1 MAEVYE
7 RGVISIRMPSLEV
20 RTMNSA
26 HLRVVTENAVAHELQ
41 DYFTFEVPGAKFTPA
56 YKRRVWDGKVRLFN
70 AYSGLLPAGL
80 LDYLAVF
87 ARDRGY
93 EMRVDSAVA
102 QPEVRHDCG
111 RVREMIEALKPTSG
125 GQPLVPHDHQVEAV
139 CHALN
144 QSRCVLLSPTASGKS
159 LVIYSLCRYYQQA
172 IAPTRKILIVV
183 PTISLVAQMYAD
195 FRDYS
200 ETVRWDADA
209 NCHRIV
215 GGETKLTDKQIVIS
229 TWQSIYK
236 MPRAWFDNFEVVIG
250 DEAHLFKAQS
260 LNGIMNKLVDCPYRI
275 ALTGTLDGSKIHK
288 LAIEGLFGPVHKVVT
303 TKELMDRNLLTNL
316 RIECIMLRYPPE
328 VRKSVCGLDYQNEIE
343 WLVGCEK
350 RNDFIAHLASACR
363 GNTLVLFNFVE
374 KHGKPL
380 YENIKRCASTVI
392 EGRKVYFVAGE
403 TELAEREEIRG
414 IVEKEENAI
423 IVASYGTF
431 STGINIKSLRNVI
444 FASPSKSRIRVLQ
457 SIGRQ
462 LRKAQ
467 GKDIAKLYDLADDL
481 HDGENLNYTLKHFL
495 KRMRIYE
502 AEEFRYKL
510 VKMPL
515 DMRIERP
522 RSVT

>member
-1 MAEVYE
+1 
-7 RGVISIRMPSLEV
+7 MPSIEV

-26 HLRVVTENAVAHELQ
+26 NLRVITENAVAHELQ
-41 DYFTFEVPGAKFTPA
+41 DFFTFEVPGAKFTPA
-56 YKRRVWDGKVRLFN
+56 YRRRVWDGKIRLFN

-80 LDYLAVF
+80 LDYLATF
-87 ARDRGY
+87 SRDRGY

-102 QPEVRHDCG
+102 QPEIKYDCEKVKG
-111 RVREMIEALKPTSG
+111 MIEALKPTSDG
-125 GQPLVPHDHQVEAV
+125 KPLSPHDHQVDAV

-144 QSRCVLLSPTASGKS
+144 HSRCVLLSPTASGKS
-159 LVIYSLCRYYQQA
+159 LIIYSLCRFYQQV
-172 IAPTRKILIVV
+172 IPPTRKILIVV
-183 PTISLVAQMYAD
+183 PTISLVAQMYGD

-200 ETVRWDADA
+200 SEVKWDADA

-215 GGETKLTDKQIVIS
+215 GGEAKLTDKQIVIS

-260 LNGIMNKLVDCPYRI
+260 LNGIMNKLVECPYRI

-288 LAIEGLFGPVHKVVT
+288 LAIEGLFGPVHKVIS

-328 VRKSVCGLDYQNEIE
+328 VRKSVCGLDYQHEIE

-350 RNDFIAHLASACR
+350 RNEFIAYLAKATR

-380 YENIKRCASTVI
+380 HDLIAKVCGDE
-392 EGRKVYFVAGE
+392 RKVYFVAGE
-403 TELAEREEIRG
+403 TELEEREGIRA

-431 STGINIKSLRNVI
+431 STGINIKSLRNVV

-462 LRKAQ
+462 LRKSE
-467 GKDIAKLYDLADDL
+467 GKHIAKLYDLADDL
-481 HDGENLNYTLKHFL
+481 HDGENLNYTLRHFL
-495 KRMRIYE
+495 KRVRIYE
-502 AEEFRYKL
+502 AEEFRYNL

-522 RSVT
+522 RSNP